1 MKKSFSCLFFFV
13 FVYAYSQTTE
23 YKIKGKIVSVDN
35 SSIQSALIQVD
46 SLPKFINPDNLGSF
60 QFSLP
65 QGEHTLYIE
74 AEGFAKKTITLDIQS
89 DKDVGVIYLT
99 NKTIELNEV
108 VVKKKKADP
117 LKIEPGKKTYILA
130 NDPSIKGNNL
140 VEVLQNVPSVN
151 VDAEGNVSIRGNEN
165 ATVLIDGKPSS
176 LIGISSLAEALRSI
190 PADMVE
196 KIETITNPSSK
207 YDASGSGGIINIVLK
222 RDSKPGFYG
231 SVETYVGN
239 QANDGI
245 NLNLNYKKKKWNYF
259 TTLSYQH
266 FEPKGR
272 TSINNNYLT
281 ASVIDSQ
288 QIQRGKTLK
297 IRDNYT
303 FRIGSDYSPNEKN
316 SFSISGIFKTSNHM
330 NLNDINYDFYD
341 SMGILT
347 EQLTRNQEGNQKDYT
362 LEGNFGYK
370 KVFDSDKHQLTIDT
384 NFAYTNEESENTI
397 FERELFPMNQLTS
410 QTSNPQNQI
419 QKRVLLQSDY
429 TKPLGEKGKLNLGY
443 RGTYKNITND
453 FRTDILDIN
462 TNVITNNPFFTNSTV
477 YAENVQAV
485 YGEFGSKFKDLAF
498 QLGLRSEATD
508 IDLSSLTFSNQ
519 NFTYLDFFPSA
530 NLSYDFNAKNNL
542 SLNYSRRIDRP
553 NVRFLTPV
561 SSAADTN
568 NVFSGN
574 LALQPAYTN
583 MFEMEWTKN
592 LKTMTLSSAIYFSN
606 SNQNFTIV
614 RTLDSVNN
622 IFIARPVNADY
633 ENKFGL
639 DLNAKYSGLKW
650 IKVNANFNLFQY
662 QQKGIYLNEN
672 LDGDGF
678 SWFGRLTS
686 NVTLPKKILFNTTA
700 SYHGPN
706 KTNNA
711 DRKGI
716 FSLNLGLSKDV
727 WKEKATISLNV
738 NDLFNSF
745 RRRITNFSDT
755 FTSDL
760 DLQFRQ
766 RQINLSFIY
775 RFNGAKKEQT
785 KKPAGEES
793 MGDGGGF

>member
-1 MKKSFSCLFFFV
+1 MKKIFACLLSFV

-23 YKIKGKIVSVDN
+23 YAIKGKIFSIDN
-35 SSIQSALIQVD
+35 APIQSAFIQID
-46 SLPKFINPDNLGSF
+46 GSAKFINPDNSGSF
-60 QFSLP
+60 EFSLP

-89 DKDVGVIYLT
+89 NKDIGVIYLT

-108 VVKKKKADP
+108 VVKKKKLDP

-176 LIGISSLAEALRSI
+176 LTGISSLAEALRSI

-196 KIETITNPSSK
+196 KIETITNPSSR

-222 RDSKPGFYG
+222 KEAKPGFYG
-231 SVETYVGN
+231 SIETYVGN
-239 QANDGI
+239 QANAGI

-281 ASVIDSQ
+281 ESVIDSQ
-288 QIQRGKTLK
+288 QIQRAKTLK

-303 FRIGSDYSPNEKN
+303 FRVGSDYNPNDKN
-316 SFSISGIFKTSNHM
+316 LFSVSGIIKSSNHT
-330 NLNDINYDFYD
+330 NLNNINYDFYD
-341 SMGILT
+341 SMNGLT
-347 EQLTRNQEGNQKDYT
+347 QQLSRNQEGNQKEYT

-384 NFAYTNEESENTI
+384 NFAYTNEEGENTI
-397 FERELFPMNQLTS
+397 FERELFPVNELTS
-410 QTSNPQNQI
+410 QTINPQEQI
-419 QKRVLLQSDY
+419 QKRFLLQSDY
-429 TKPLGEKGKLNLGY
+429 TQPFGENRKLNLGY

-453 FRTDILDIN
+453 FRTDVLDIN
-462 TNVITNNPFFTNSTV
+462 TNLITNNLFFTNSTL
-477 YAENVQAV
+477 YAETVHAF
-485 YGEFGSKFKDLAF
+485 YGELATKLKDFSL
-498 QLGLRSEATD
+498 QLGLRSESTK
-508 IDLSSLTFSNQ
+508 INLSAATFSRQ
-519 NFTYLDFFPSA
+519 NFSYLDFFPSA
-530 NLSYDFNAKNNL
+530 NLSYDFNNKNNL
-542 SLNYSRRIDRP
+542 SFNYSRRIDRP

-561 SSAADTN
+561 SSAVDTN

-592 LKTMTLSSAIYFSN
+592 LKTLTLSSAIYFSN
-606 SNQNFTIV
+606 SNGNFTIV
-614 RTLDSVNN
+614 RRLDSVND
-622 IFIARPVNADY
+622 IFIATPVNAEY

-639 DLNAKYSGLKW
+639 DLNAKWMK
-650 IKVNANFNLFQY
+650 INTNFNLFQY
-662 QQKGIYLNEN
+662 KQKGTYFNEN
-672 LDGDGF
+672 LNGEGF

-686 NVTLPKKILFNTTA
+686 NVTLPKKILFNATA
-700 SYHGPN
+700 MYHGPN

-745 RRRITNFSDT
+745 RRKITNFSDS
-755 FTSDL
+755 FTSNL

-775 RFNGAKKEQT
+775 RFNGSKKEQT
-785 KKPAGEES
+785 KKPTGEES